1 MPAISHKIH
10 QENQES
16 PEIFINLQGLAI
28 GNGAIDPVNSYIY
41 GDYMYQVG
49 LVDEQD
55 REIMLEMEADFKEAV
70 EDGDYLLAREV
81 SVQKSLSN
89 GDFKQQRIPIPNHS
103 IFEITLLLLRLLFD
117 EIH

>member
-10 QENQES
+10 EENQES

-49 LVDEQD
+49 LVDEKD

-70 EDGDYLLAREV
+70 QDGDYLLAREV
-81 SVQKSLSN
+81 GLQRRFQAAKTPNSQSLITA
-89 GDFKQQRIPIPNHS
+89 F
-103 IFEITLLLLRLLFD
+103 FEITQLLLLFD